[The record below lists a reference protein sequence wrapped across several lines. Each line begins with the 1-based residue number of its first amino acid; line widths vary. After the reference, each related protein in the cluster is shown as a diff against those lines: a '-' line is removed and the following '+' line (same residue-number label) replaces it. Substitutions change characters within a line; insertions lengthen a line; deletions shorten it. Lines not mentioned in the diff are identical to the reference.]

1 VLKVTRPPAGQIK
14 LGALQPLS
22 KAENMPEVLKI
33 PMYDQG
39 FEQAVAELLRV
50 CQSPSQPRVN
60 RLVSATGAHG
70 LVFAQKN
77 PDFATTLKNFYMNLP
92 DGMPSVWVGRG
103 IKGAK
108 QMERCR
114 GADYFKAVLVRSAA
128 TPIRHFLCG
137 GKEGVADRLKQACEV
152 KFSSAHCVGTYCPPF
167 RQMTDL
173 EMRELGDQ
181 ITASGADV
189 VWIGLSTPK
198 QELFAKRLA
207 AFIQTHFIVT
217 VGAVFDFH
225 TDGLTECP
233 IVLQKIGMEWFF
245 RLWMEPKRLF
255 RRYLEIVPA
264 FIFYNIRELYESHF

>member
-1 VLKVTRPPAGQIK
+1 MQLAACLVKSNW
-14 LGALQPLS
+14 ALQPLS

-33 PMYDQG
+33 PMYDRG
-39 FEQAVAELLRV
+39 FEPAVADLLRV
-50 CQSPSQPRVN
+50 CQSPSEPRLN

-70 LVFAQKN
+70 LVFAQQN
-77 PDFATTLKNFYMNLP
+77 PDFATALRNFYMNLP
-92 DGMPSVWVGRG
+92 DGMPTVWVGRG

-128 TPIRHFLCG
+128 TPIRHFFCG
-137 GKEGVADRLKQACEV
+137 GKEGVADRLKEACEV

-173 EMRELGDQ
+173 EMKELGDQ
-181 ITASGADV
+181 ISASGADV

-207 AFIQTHFIVT
+207 AFIQTHFIIT

-225 TDGLTECP
+225 TDAVSECP
-233 IVLQKIGMEWFF
+233 VVLQKIGVEWFF
-245 RLWMEPKRLF
+245 RLCMEPKRLF
-255 RRYLEIVPA
+255 RRYLEVVPA
-264 FIFYNIRELYESHF
+264 FIFYNIRELYQSHF

>member
-1 VLKVTRPPAGQIK
+1 
-14 LGALQPLS
+14 
-22 KAENMPEVLKI
+22 MPEVLKI
-33 PMYDQG
+33 PMYDRG

-50 CQSPSQPRVN
+50 CQSPSEPRLN

-77 PDFATTLKNFYMNLP
+77 PDFATTLKHFYMNLP
-92 DGMPSVWVGRG
+92 DGMPSVWIGRG

-114 GADYFKAVLVRSAA
+114 GADYFKAVVSRSAA
-128 TPIRHFLCG
+128 TPIRHFFCG

-152 KFSSAHCVGTYCPPF
+152 KFASAHCVGTYCPPF

-173 EMRELGDQ
+173 EMQELGYQ

-198 QELFAKRLA
+198 QELFAMRLA
-207 AFIQTHFIVT
+207 AFVQTHFIIT
-217 VGAVFDFH
+217 VGAAFDFH
-225 TDGLTECP
+225 TDGLSECP
-233 IVLQKIGMEWFF
+233 MVFQKIGMEWFF
-245 RLWMEPKRLF
+245 RLCMEPKRLF
-255 RRYLEIVPA
+255 RRYLEIVPS